1 VSSDQAVQML
11 ALLQSLVDFT
21 NAAQSFFE
29 PVGGIGSAF
38 LGLGFLVSFAHGF
51 RAASRSYRSEV

>member
-1 VSSDQAVQML
+1 ML